1 MASKFFLILRV
12 HRAVFIAI
20 TCIFNAYMPRTY
32 AENMTQPPSRHAL
45 VLGNDA
51 YVFSPLA
58 NPRHDAELMTQTL
71 AQLNFEVVTTHNLS
85 RDELFSKVREFSD
98 SLPAGGIALVYYAG
112 HGMQLQGS
120 NYLIPVDMQL
130 TGEQSAALKAFPLQN
145 LLERLDNAPSAVNIV
160 ILDACRNNPFRP
172 TSGRFRDFSAMGLKK
187 IVTPKGTI
195 IAYST
200 APGQYAEDGLG
211 SRNSLYTQILS
222 EELIRPGQTIEATLK
237 NVANRVRKK
246 TLDDQQPWYES
257 SLIDSFYFIPPSGVT
272 MLTQAPTT
280 KQKQQSVT
288 SRSTQTQTPTWY
300 LSLQD
305 EEWAELEY
313 QIGQRAEYITEDEI
327 PQLSYR
333 ADTGNVIAMTTL
345 ALAYRDGFRQ
355 GHTNNAGAVY
365 RRTGASNTQSLNW
378 LFKAAEAGF
387 PIAQR
392 ELGEMHL
399 LGTGTDFDRD
409 MGLHWL
415 ERAAQSN
422 YPLARLNLAQRLYD
436 SNPTAETSQNLW
448 VTIQEQANML
458 QRQQMK
464 QLRQMTLKTH

>member
-1 MASKFFLILRV
+1 
-12 HRAVFIAI
+12 
-20 TCIFNAYMPRTY
+20 
-32 AENMTQPPSRHAL
+32 
-45 VLGNDA
+45 
-51 YVFSPLA
+51 
-58 NPRHDAELMTQTL
+58 
-71 AQLNFEVVTTHNLS
+71 
-85 RDELFSKVREFSD
+85 
-98 SLPAGGIALVYYAG
+98 
-112 HGMQLQGS
+112 
-120 NYLIPVDMQL
+120 
-130 TGEQSAALKAFPLQN
+130 
-145 LLERLDNAPSAVNIV
+145 
-160 ILDACRNNPFRP
+160 
-172 TSGRFRDFSAMGLKK
+172 
-187 IVTPKGTI
+187 
-195 IAYST
+195 
-200 APGQYAEDGLG
+200 
-211 SRNSLYTQILS
+211 
-222 EELIRPGQTIEATLK
+222 
-237 NVANRVRKK
+237 
-246 TLDDQQPWYES
+246 
-257 SLIDSFYFIPPSGVT
+257 

-280 KQKQQSVT
+280 KQRQQSVT

-327 PQLSYR
+327 PQLNYR

-355 GHTNNAGAVY
+355 SYTNNAGAVY
-365 RRTGASNTQSLNW
+365 RTGASNTQSLSW

-409 MGLHWL
+409 TGLHWL

-448 VTIQEQANML
+448 VTIQEQANVL

-464 QLRQMTLKTH
+464 QLHHMTVKHH